1 MKIAVIGTGI
11 SGLGAAHFLA
21 RRHEVTVFEQ
31 DSRAGGHT
39 NTFDVATPRG
49 TLAIDTGFIVC
60 NPVNYPNFYP
70 FLNELGVRLQDT
82 DMSLGVS
89 VDEGRIEWAGD
100 ENLAKI
106 FAQPSLM
113 FSPTHIRMLLA
124 VVRFN
129 KQVKQLLADDALPD
143 ITLGEFLEINQYP
156 MALRVRYV
164 AAMAGPIWSTSTAG
178 VMEFPFPAFARFF
191 ESHGLLNV
199 YERPQWQ
206 TVVGGSRSYV
216 QKLLA
221 KFGGEMRLNAKV
233 LQLRR
238 ENGAAFV
245 RTSAGEERFD
255 AVICAA
261 HSDQALT
268 LLQDASDAERAIL
281 GNVPYAKNRA
291 YLHTD
296 KTLLPRRRWA
306 WSSWNAILKSDA
318 LTDEPIGVTYW
329 MNQLQRLPKAI
340 TGDTQYIVSL
350 NPPRL
355 PDPASVL
362 YEVDYEHPQY
372 NPATIQAQAR
382 LAEIQGQR
390 HIWWAGA
397 WTAYGFH
404 EDGFKSALRVVGAID
419 RDCLPPYVSGIDLQL
434 PSNDRFNAP
443 MDSAAPA
450 LA

>member
-1 MKIAVIGTGI
+1 
-11 SGLGAAHFLA
+11 
-21 RRHEVTVFEQ
+21 
-31 DSRAGGHT
+31 
-39 NTFDVATPRG
+39 
-49 TLAIDTGFIVC
+49 
-60 NPVNYPNFYP
+60 
-70 FLNELGVRLQDT
+70 
-82 DMSLGVS
+82 
-89 VDEGRIEWAGD
+89 
-100 ENLAKI
+100 
-106 FAQPSLM
+106 
-113 FSPTHIRMLLA
+113 
-124 VVRFN
+124 
-129 KQVKQLLADDALPD
+129 
-143 ITLGEFLEINQYP
+143 
-156 MALRVRYV
+156 
-164 AAMAGPIWSTSTAG
+164 
-178 VMEFPFPAFARFF
+178 
-191 ESHGLLNV
+191 
-199 YERPQWQ
+199 
-206 TVVGGSRSYV
+206 
-216 QKLLA
+216 
-221 KFGGEMRLNAKV
+221 
-233 LQLRR
+233 
-238 ENGAAFV
+238 
-245 RTSAGEERFD
+245 
-255 AVICAA
+255 VICAA